1 MVIFPADAELAKRA
15 NYRRMRM
22 ARPDQQGRFRAEHL
36 PPGDYLA
43 AAVVEL
49 DMEGGLDFD
58 MQDGLEP
65 DVLDGLPPAAKPF
78 RLREGDTA
86 TLSLTL
92 APVP

>member
-15 NYRRMRM
+15 DYRRMRM

-43 AAVVEL
+43 AAVV
-49 DMEGGLDFD
+49 DVD
-58 MQDGLEP
+58 MQDGFEP
-65 DVLDGLPPAAKPF
+65 DFLDGLRRSAKPF

>member
-1 MVIFPADAELAKRA
+1 MIFPADAELARRG

-43 AAVVEL
+43 AAVV
-49 DMEGGLDFD
+49 DID

-65 DVLDGLPPAAKPF
+65 DFLDGLRPAAKPF

-92 APVP
+92 AAVP

>member
-15 NYRRMRM
+15 DFRRMRT
-22 ARPDQQGRFRAEHL
+22 AQPDQQGRFRAEHL

-43 AAVVEL
+43 AAVV
-49 DMEGGLDFD
+49 DFD
-58 MQDGLEP
+58 MQDALEP
-65 DVLDGLPPAAKPF
+65 DFLDGLRQSAKPF